1 MNNRAVKAAAQ
12 EAFWNAKML
21 HIGTE
26 SFMAAIIYIITQLS
40 DDKKPLKDIS
50 VATGVAEETIIDSYR
65 RLYPFVPR
73 IIPKWNS
80 KEEDLKNLCCPRN
93 RAKTEARIYRSF

>member
-1 MNNRAVKAAAQ
+1 MNNRAVKAAQ

-26 SFMAAIIYIITQLS
+26 SYMAAIIYIITQLS

-65 RLYPFVPR
+65 RLYPFVSR
-73 IIPKWNS
+73 IIPKWYS
-80 KEEDLKNLCCPRN
+80 KEEDLKNLRCPRS
-93 RAKTEARIYRSF
+93 RAKTEAGIYRSF